1 MRCLLI
7 GNYGVGN
14 MGDEALREYFLGAF
28 PDIEWIV
35 LSAHPTGSEIP
46 RLPLGIRSFFSFK
59 WISTLSTFR
68 QVDAVVFGGGSL
80 WTDVESVF
88 ACYLWS
94 LHALTAFVFHKPVFL
109 ASQGIG
115 PFKTRVGE
123 WLARWVIRHAAFVS
137 VRDEESMKRI
147 EEWGLNRKIVQTF
160 DPVFSLMY
168 KHKMNHHVKNVC
180 TIIPR
185 ANSSEALM
193 DKALSVLRMH
203 PYIHT
208 VQILLMQPD
217 DPMEKGIATR
227 LERELGLPARI
238 VSVRTLHDLLK
249 GVAGSTMVVS
259 ERFHGA
265 LAALACGIDLDIVSQ
280 GKGDKLAVLRDKIAA
295 GFNADIA
302 LDLIHDGENAL
313 HRVLAV

>member
-28 PDIEWIV
+28 PDIQWIV
-35 LSAHPTGSEIP
+35 LSANPTGSEKH
-46 RLPLGIRSFFSFK
+46 RLPLGIRSFFSFR
-59 WISTLSTFR
+59 WISTLSAFR

-80 WTDVESVF
+80 WTDVESVY
-88 ACYLWS
+88 ACFLWS
-94 LHALTAFVFHKPVFL
+94 LHACVACMFRKPVFL

-115 PFKTRVGE
+115 PFKTRAGE
-123 WLARWVIRHAAFVS
+123 RLARWVVRNAAFVS

-147 EEWGLNRKIVQTF
+147 EGWGLNRKIVQTF
-160 DPVFSLMY
+160 DPVFSLMF
-168 KHKMNHHVKNVC
+168 KQKMNHHVKNVC

-185 ANSSEALM
+185 ANSSEVLM
-193 DKALSVLRMH
+193 NKALSVLRMH

-208 VQILLMQPD
+208 VLILLMQPD
-217 DPMEKGIATR
+217 DPMEKGMATR

-238 VSVRTLHDLLK
+238 VPVRTLSDLMK

-265 LAALACGIDLDIVSQ
+265 LATLACGVDLDIVSQ
-280 GKGDKLAVLRDKIAA
+280 GKGDKLGTLRDKIAA
-295 GFNADIA
+295 GFDEAAA
-302 LDLIHDGENAL
+302 LGLIYDGEQELRRAL
-313 HRVLAV
+313 TV